1 MFLTSLLE
9 TLKNCFSVCT
19 EVCNTSQFSVIW
31 EFSFWHCTQLLV
43 QCSIYSSQRTCK
55 SPSLI
60 THSAQRQHLRITST
74 LYVALISPTLLNT
87 RHVYFP
93 LSSGF
98 KLFKFN
104 VHFFFLFSPISWGV
118 RGLLSFSQVMSGLG
132 FPLATHFRR
141 TELPTGRAITLR
153 LILAGC
159 VNLGRAAKD
168 TVLITLSKVHD
179 GPHNQSTTWLSIGTA
194 AIVSGTLYS
203 KYARNAHASLLH
215 TLVQCGSFIKISTTE
230 VRRF

>member
-1 MFLTSLLE
+1 MLSLIV
-9 TLKNCFSVCT
+9 KNGFSVFSDA
-19 EVCNTSQFSVIW
+19 CNTSPSSFLCAFSY
-31 EFSFWHCTQLLV
+31 WHCTPILV
-43 QCSIYSSQRTCK
+43 LCPRGQY
-55 SPSLI
+55 
-60 THSAQRQHLRITST
+60 LRITST

-98 KLFKFN
+98 KFFKFS
-104 VHFFFLFSPISWGV
+104 VHFFFLFSPISCGV
-118 RGLLSFSQVMSGLG
+118 RGLLSFSQVMSGRG

-168 TVLITLSKVHD
+168 
-179 GPHNQSTTWLSIGTA
+179 
-194 AIVSGTLYS
+194 
-203 KYARNAHASLLH
+203 
-215 TLVQCGSFIKISTTE
+215 IKH
-230 VRRF
+230 RL